1 MSVSITPDITPDLTP
16 NVTPAIA
23 LLGAAVTGPKPSRVE
38 DAARQ
43 FESIL
48 LAQMLKSGREAA
60 ADIGGEDE
68 NEAES
73 STMLEVAEQQF
84 AQMLTGQGG
93 IGLARLVQA
102 GLERGGSE
110 D

>member
-1 MSVSITPDITPDLTP
+1 MTASLSAAFTPDLVSAT
-16 NVTPAIA
+16 NLPA
-23 LLGAAVTGPKPSRVE
+23 AAASQAKPGKVQ

-68 NEAES
+68 DDAES

-84 AQMLTGQGG
+84 AQMLARQGG
-93 IGLARLVQA
+93 IGLSGLVQA
-102 GLERGGSE
+102 GLERSGGK